1 VELTTYALFVAAA
14 LALIVVP
21 GPAVLYVVAQSVDG
35 GRRAGLVS
43 SLGIATGGLVH
54 VLAAVIGL
62 SSLILSSATAFAVV
76 KYAGAAYLVVMGV
89 RRLLER
95 DKADVELRARRAL
108 RRIYGQ
114 GVVVNVL
121 NPKTA
126 LFFFAFLPQFVDAS
140 AGRVPLQVA
149 VLGATF
155 VGLGLVTDGGYALLA
170 STGAGWLRGRRGV
183 ARTSRL
189 VSGGVLVGLG
199 VTTAL
204 AGSRSSR

>member
-1 VELTTYALFVAAA
+1 MELTTYALFVAAA

-126 LFFFAFLPQFVDAS
+126 LFFFAFLPQFVDVD
-140 AGRVPLQVA
+140 AGHVSLQLL
-149 VLGATF
+149 VLGLTFVLLALLSDSVWAIVAGVGAGWLRAHLSLQRWVSGSVF
-155 VGLGLVTDGGYALLA
+155 VGLGLATA
-170 STGAGWLRGRRGV
+170 
-183 ARTSRL
+183 
-189 VSGGVLVGLG
+189 VSGGHRKG
-199 VTTAL
+199 
-204 AGSRSSR
+204 

>member
-95 DKADVELRARRAL
+95 DKAHV
-108 RRIYGQ
+108 
-114 GVVVNVL
+114 
-121 NPKTA
+121 
-126 LFFFAFLPQFVDAS
+126 
-140 AGRVPLQVA
+140 
-149 VLGATF
+149 
-155 VGLGLVTDGGYALLA
+155 
-170 STGAGWLRGRRGV
+170 
-183 ARTSRL
+183 
-189 VSGGVLVGLG
+189 
-199 VTTAL
+199 
-204 AGSRSSR
+204 